1 MGSEAL
7 RVLTPGPTA
16 TPAGGR
22 GIKALTCKNSG
33 ENIPTS
39 LQTDKKCYFWGWGD
53 MQDLANTHT
62 HTRNGEN
69 KRLKD
74 ESQKH
79 TKKH

>member
-1 MGSEAL
+1 M
-7 RVLTPGPTA
+7 
-16 TPAGGR
+16 
-22 GIKALTCKNSG
+22 
-33 ENIPTS
+33 S
-39 LQTDKKCYFWGWGD
+39 LQTDKKCYFWGGGGGD

-79 TKKH
+79 TKKHFDYKHIREEEARRSLGGGM